1 MATCALRQCSHQ
13 RRDELWEEEGEGG
26 RQINLNVNAGASS
39 THHGA
44 LEGVELLEKFRIF

>member
-1 MATCALRQCSHQ
+1 MLCDNVPTR
-13 RRDELWEEEGEGG
+13 EEMNYGKGRVRGG
-26 RQINLNVNAGASS
+26 RQINLNVNGGASS